1 MFKLWNWYYKRK
13 KNDFEKLCDE
23 IEACK
28 KRKNCECNPIICAR
42 IFVKEYVRGD
52 MTRLLRIKSEVNS
65 NSYNEFITS
74 MVSMTAAGA
83 TIIGVIVSL
92 YTDAP
97 VIFKLYVLLVL
108 IMLVLMWGVG
118 FKKFKNV
125 GKWQNYV
132 KTIIVELEEQMK
144 TNTNH

>member
-23 IEACK
+23 IEECK

-42 IFVKEYVRGD
+42 IFVKEYVRED
-52 MTRLLRIKSEVNS
+52 MTRLLRIKSEANS

-74 MVSMTAAGA
+74 MVSITAAVVA
-83 TIIGVIVSL
+83 IIGVVASIC
-92 YTDAP
+92 TKAP
-97 VIFKLYVLLVL
+97 VIFKLYVLLAL
-108 IMLVLMWGVG
+108 IVFILMWVVG
-118 FKKFKNV
+118 FEKFKNV
-125 GKWQNYV
+125 GKWQSYV
-132 KTIIVELEEQMK
+132 RTIIGELEEQMK